1 MTKNFDSIV
10 KKLSED
16 FSIAPQSRVPG
27 TYNGK
32 NIDWGKTATHPSG
45 FKGDSFN
52 TSSAQI
58 VFQLPVKKKKKK
70 KKSLNVRKKRVMTNR
85 VGR

>member
-1 MTKNFDSIV
+1 MTSLFDKVVQKIT
-10 KKLSED
+10 ED
-16 FSIAPQSRVPG
+16 FNVQKRALVPRTFQG
-27 TYNGK
+27 PS
-32 NIDWGKTATHPSG
+32 IDWGRTATHPSG

-58 VFQLPVKKKKKK
+58 VFAIPAKKK
-70 KKSLNVRKKRVMTNR
+70 KKSANVSKKRVAANR

>member
-32 NIDWGKTATHPSG
+32 NIDWGQTATHPSG

-70 KKSLNVRKKRVMTNR
+70 SLNVRKKRVTTNR